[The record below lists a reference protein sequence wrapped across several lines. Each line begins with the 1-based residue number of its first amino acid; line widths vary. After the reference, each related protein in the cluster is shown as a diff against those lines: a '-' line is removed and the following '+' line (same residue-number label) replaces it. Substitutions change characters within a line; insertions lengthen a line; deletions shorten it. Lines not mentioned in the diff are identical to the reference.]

1 MDVLLQELVED
12 VPLGHEQVKQVLGF
26 LRVARALL
34 RRNVFAQTLQKFNRR
49 RIIILIYVNFVR
61 NVSNCFLYFII
72 GKL

>member
-34 RRNVFAQTLQKFNRR
+34 RRNVFAQTLRKFNRR
-49 RIIILIYVNFVR
+49 RLIILIYVNFIKMFQIV
-61 NVSNCFLYFII
+61 FFILY
-72 GKL
+72 